1 MLMRDLCDRIIK
13 HFKIIKQLG
22 KGGMGVVYKAL
33 DLNLDRYVAL
43 KFLPPEFSLNEV
55 NKELFINEARS
66 ASALQHNNI
75 CTIHEIGQNEDGQ
88 LFIVMD
94 YYEGQTLKDLIEEW
108 KFNKSTQPKNEL
120 KQEQQSEENKLK
132 PGLSISEIINIIKQ
146 IAEGLR
152 EAHTSN
158 IIHRDIK
165 PANIFITK
173 DKSVKILD
181 FGLAILARE
190 TVTESSYPAG
200 TIAYMSPEQIKGEH
214 LDQRTDLWSLGVVLF
229 EMLTGVKPF
238 QSDYP
243 AALIYSILNDDYEP
257 LGKVAPDTPEEII
270 SLCEACL
277 LKDKNARI
285 QSAEDLIYAINNYE
299 NEKIITPIIKYKSF
313 KKKVAIGASLSLVFF
328 TAALYTYNELVLN
341 KPPSDEKI
349 KIGVLPFQ
357 NTSDDKTTS
366 DWPIL
371 IQSLFTSELGRLQ
384 NISVIDFL
392 SINGLIESSFG
403 RSPPKR
409 STEFYDVLKE
419 IESTFLVDGT
429 ILQTNDETK
438 INANVINPSTG
449 QVKFSSITSINNSEK
464 LTSVIKKL
472 SAAIIKFLEVEEMKS
487 LEGPELN
494 TWLSGNSENLDAIK
508 AFLQACQYI
517 YRGEPGGEKY
527 LRKAIE
533 LDSNF
538 ISARIWLISG
548 LFQRG
553 KNEEVEY
560 HFKVLQKL
568 EAKANSFEKAMIDW
582 CQAFINKDLNN
593 QVKSLEVALKYS
605 PSNNILLVNL
615 AIVKYDMEDY
625 YGALEALNS
634 PIRMRWQYPPV
645 YLLNTLCYV
654 GLKKYDA
661 AREFAEDHLDIKPVP
676 PETYALLSALHLRE
690 GNKREA
696 DNYLN
701 RTTSTFLQQKY
712 TWEEINLY
720 LGDVYLD
727 AELNTQAIEYYK
739 KVLESNPNSARV
751 HEKLG
756 RAYYNLKDRTAALNE
771 FNEAI
776 KIDSSFSNPHFMIAK
791 IVDEMGENS
800 HAVDHYSSF
809 LKLDSLS
816 KNVGEAKSRIK
827 HLTKI
832 TSGEKINNY

>member
-1 MLMRDLCDRIIK
+1 MRDLCDRIIK
-13 HFKIIKQLG
+13 HFRIIKQLG

-33 DLNLDRYVAL
+33 DLHLDRYVAL
-43 KFLPPEFSLNEV
+43 KFLPPEFSLNEI
-55 NKELFINEARS
+55 NKQLFINEARS

-94 YYEGQTLKDLIEEW
+94 YYEGQTLKVLIDEW
-108 KFNKSTQPKNEL
+108 KTNEPAQPDNEVNKG
-120 KQEQQSEENKLK
+120 QQIDENKLK
-132 PGLSISEIINIIKQ
+132 PGLSIGEIINIIKQ

-152 EAHTSN
+152 EAHASN

-181 FGLAILARE
+181 FGLAILAQE

-214 LDQRTDLWSLGVVLF
+214 LDQRTDIWSLGVVLF
-229 EMLTGVKPF
+229 EMLAGIKPF
-238 QSDYP
+238 QSNYP
-243 AALIYSILNDDYEP
+243 AALIYSILNEDYEP
-257 LGKVAPDTPEEII
+257 LGKAAPDTPEEII
-270 SLCEACL
+270 SLCDACL
-277 LKDKNARI
+277 LKDKDARI
-285 QSAEDLIYAINNYE
+285 QSAEDLINAINNYE
-299 NEKIITPIIKYKSF
+299 NEKIIIPIRKYKSF
-313 KKKVAIGASLSLVFF
+313 KKKVLIGASISLVFLA
-328 TAALYTYNELVLN
+328 AALYMYNELVLN
-341 KPPSDEKI
+341 KLPSDGKI

-357 NTSDDKTTS
+357 NFISDKSTS

-371 IQSLFTSELGRLQ
+371 IQSLFTSELGRLG

-409 STEFYDVLKE
+409 NPEFYKVLQKF
-419 IESTFLVDGT
+419 ESSFLVDGA
-429 ILQTNDETK
+429 ILQTKDGTN
-438 INANVINPSTG
+438 INANILNPSTG
-449 QVKFSSITSINNSEK
+449 QVTFSTAAIIKDTEE
-464 LTSVIKKL
+464 LTAGIKKL
-472 SAAIIKFLEVEEMKS
+472 SEAILNFLEVEEMKS
-487 LEGPELN
+487 MEGSELT
-494 TWLSGNSENLDAIK
+494 TWISGNSENLEAIK
-508 AFLQACQYI
+508 SFLQACQYI

-527 LRKAIE
+527 LRRAIE

-538 ISARIWLISG
+538 ISARIWLVSG
-548 LFQRG
+548 LMQRG
-553 KNEEVEY
+553 KKEEVEK
-560 HFKVLQKL
+560 HFSILQKL
-568 EAKANSFEKAMIDW
+568 EANANSFEKAMIDW

-593 QVKSLEVALKYS
+593 QAKALEVALKYS

-615 AIVKYDMEDY
+615 AIVKYDMDDH
-625 YGALEALNS
+625 YGALEALSS
-634 PIRMRWQYPPV
+634 PIKMRWHYPPV
-645 YLLNTLCYV
+645 YLLNTLCYI

-661 AREFAEDHLDIKPVP
+661 ALEFAEDHLDIKPVP

-690 GNKREA
+690 GNKSEA
-696 DNYLN
+696 DNYLKQA
-701 RTTSTFLQQKY
+701 TSSFLQQKFS
-712 TWEEINLY
+712 WDEINLN
-720 LGDVYLD
+720 LGNVYLD
-727 AELNTQAIEYYK
+727 VELYAQAVEYYK

-756 RAYYNLKDRTAALNE
+756 RAYYNLKDKTAALSE

-800 HAVDHYSSF
+800 HAINHYSSF

-816 KNVGEAKSRIK
+816 KNAGEAKSRIK
-827 HLTKI
+827 QLTKLI
-832 TSGEKINNY
+832 SGEKTNH